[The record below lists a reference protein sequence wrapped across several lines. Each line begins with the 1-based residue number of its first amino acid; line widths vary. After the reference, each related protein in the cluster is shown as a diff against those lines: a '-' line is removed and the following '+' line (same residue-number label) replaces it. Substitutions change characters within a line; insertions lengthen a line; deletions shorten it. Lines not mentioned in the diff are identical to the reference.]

1 MGKTLLVDRKMTNY
15 QVDTQDRPGR
25 GGIARRETGF
35 PMLLVTLGTTRRLEW
50 QLGLRASG
58 TELSV

>member
-25 GGIARRETGF
+25 GGMARRETGF
-35 PMLLVTLGTTRRLEW
+35 PMLLVTLGTTRAVRVAAW
-50 QLGLRASG
+50 SQGLWY
-58 TELSV
+58 